1 MATEVG
7 SFTVPASTGNLT
19 VNLNNGSLTPT
30 LIELEAGP
38 RASTTET
45 DVRRSSGW
53 TDGTRQRAV
62 SIYADGTVRG
72 TIANNAYSIMHYKN
86 VSGVFTK
93 VFSASIVSM
102 SAGSFVLNFDVVDSS
117 YQVYTKVFS

>member
-1 MATEVG
+1 MSTEVG
-7 SFTVPASTGNLT
+7 SFTVPASTGSQTL
-19 VNLNNGSLTPT
+19 NLNTSFTPS
-30 LIELEAGP
+30 LIEFEMGP

-72 TIANNAYSIMHYKN
+72 TISSNSYCITHYKN
-86 VSGVFTK
+86 TGGVFTK
-93 VFSASIVSM
+93 VASASFT
-102 SAGSFVLNFDVVDSS
+102 SFALGQFTINWDVVDNS
-117 YQVYTKVFS
+117 YQVYFKAFS